1 MLYAASC
8 VRWAPPSIDFLKGDM
23 LRGLVTAFRTL
34 TIFPIPG
41 QDAPKLNNS
50 LPFFPVVGFAL
61 GLLLWLVSLL
71 DRLTSGNGWPMGIA
85 ALMLVVSI
93 ISTRALHLDGLADF
107 ADALGGGWNK
117 AKRLAI
123 MKDARLG
130 VFGGVAV
137 ITALLCK
144 WLAFSRL
151 VSVGSTVWVILLC
164 MISRTMQVH
173 LAVRID
179 YARAEGGTAASFVKG
194 ASTYHLVAAY
204 VVTLVAA
211 LLFGPAGLGA
221 LAVAVIITGLYGAW
235 CRQNMGGI
243 TGDLLGASNEIIE
256 VVLLWLAAAPGP
268 LIMNYTGWSWLL
280 H

>member
-1 MLYAASC
+1 M
-8 VRWAPPSIDFLKGDM
+8 KGDM
-23 LRGLVTAFRTL
+23 LRELVTAFRTL
-34 TIFPIPG
+34 TVFPIPG
-41 QDAPKLNNS
+41 QDAPKLSNS

-61 GLLLWLVSLL
+61 GLLLWLVGLL

-85 ALMLVVSI
+85 ALMLLANI

-107 ADALGGGWNK
+107 ADSLGGGWDK
-117 AKRLAI
+117 TKRLEI
-123 MKDARLG
+123 MKDSRLG

-173 LAVRID
+173 LAVRLD
-179 YARAEGGTAASFVKG
+179 YARAEGGTAAAFVEG
-194 ASTYHLVAAY
+194 GSTYHLVAAY
-204 VVTLVAA
+204 VATLVAT
-211 LLFGPAGLGA
+211 LLYGPVGLGV
-221 LAVAVIITGLYGAW
+221 LAVAVIITWVYGAW
-235 CRQNMGGI
+235 CRQNIGGI
-243 TGDLLGASNEIIE
+243 TGDLLGADNEIIE
-256 VVLLWLAAAPGP
+256 VTLLLVAAMLGKP
-268 LIMNYTGWSWLL
+268 LMAYTGWGWLI